1 MSFALNLYDRPPSLF
16 QPPLWARIRSSK
28 FAFPLRNTVR
38 KRETCLGKPPRPP
51 SFLFL
56 IVVIMPLTSEQRRA
70 YRQADKEQGKKRVS
84 VTLTAEEYN
93 FLKKRAQE
101 AGESPTTY
109 LKNSALHNIA
119 DNRHLD
125 QFELDALRSALVE
138 VRRVGNNINQIAHH
152 INAGFAINTDE
163 VKYQMRYLE
172 DTIKKHF
179 GR

>member
-1 MSFALNLYDRPPSLF
+1 M
-16 QPPLWARIRSSK
+16 
-28 FAFPLRNTVR
+28 T
-38 KRETCLGKPPRPP
+38 
-51 SFLFL
+51 
-56 IVVIMPLTSEQRRA
+56 LTKEQRKQ
-70 YRQADKEQGKKRVS
+70 YREQDKANGVKVVS
-84 VTLTAEEYN
+84 VRLTAEEYA
-93 FLKKRAQE
+93 FLNKRAVE
-101 AGESPTTY
+101 AGETPTAY

-119 DNRHLD
+119 DKRHLD